1 MLYSIFF
8 EVLRVCVK
16 VFVLGN
22 EDSITAFIELYCIFC
37 PFVLGYAGAKHRD
50 SQIMWSYIV
59 TGGFC
64 FLTFIPSVTLL
75 ILQNALEAGDELE
88 ADEKEA
94 CALDK
99 DCDPTTTKQLQHP
112 LDSIPL
118 LMLQLLFGLGV
129 YYAYKLATHP
139 SAQRS
144 SGSFSFAWTG

>member
-1 MLYSIFF
+1 
-8 EVLRVCVK
+8 
-16 VFVLGN
+16 
-22 EDSITAFIELYCIFC
+22 
-37 PFVLGYAGAKHRD
+37 
-50 SQIMWSYIV
+50 MWSYIFA
-59 TGGFC
+59 GGFC
-64 FLTFIPSVTLL
+64 FLAFIPSVTLL
-75 ILQNALEAGDELE
+75 ILQNALEVGDELE

-99 DCDPTTTKQLQHP
+99 DCDPSSDPTTATKQLQHP